1 LYLTGATSPQE
12 IEKAANSGVVR
23 AVKLYPAGATTNS
36 EAGVSDLLG
45 QCGAVL
51 RAMELHGL
59 PLLVHGE
66 VTDADVDVFDREA
79 AFVETVMKPLRRQF
93 PNLRVV

>member
-1 LYLTGATSPQE
+1 MRLFEPLMVLYLTGATSPQE
-12 IEKAANSGVVR
+12 IEKAANGGVVR

-51 RAMELHGL
+51 QDTNDIKPGDILE
-59 PLLVHGE
+59 
-66 VTDADVDVFDREA
+66 TFDVEMRDR
-79 AFVETVMKPLRRQF
+79 TL
-93 PNLRVV
+93 